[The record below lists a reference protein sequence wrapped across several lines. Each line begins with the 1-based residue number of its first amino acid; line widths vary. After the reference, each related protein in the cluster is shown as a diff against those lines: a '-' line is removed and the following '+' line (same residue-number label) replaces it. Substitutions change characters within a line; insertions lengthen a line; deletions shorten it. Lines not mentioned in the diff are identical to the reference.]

1 MFFSINLFSIL
12 KIKYITYNFNI
23 HKDHKLLY
31 KSNKKYRILKSTNA
45 KHILSF
51 QKFFITIH
59 QPLNIKRIQFQTFQF
74 EKKRNFTESKNRT
87 ASSRRTSWSKKLKIF
102 GKKKKE
108 TREEEEPGERIN
120 RLKWFDPTS
129 PRLNKRKRVTL
140 YTAGH

>member
-12 KIKYITYNFNI
+12 KIHYINFNI

-31 KSNKKYRILKSTNA
+31 KSNKKYRILKSTNS

-59 QPLNIKRIQFQTFQF
+59 QPLNIKGIQFQTFQF

-87 ASSRRTSWSKKLKIF
+87 ASS
-102 GKKKKE
+102 
-108 TREEEEPGERIN
+108 EEQV
-120 RLKWFDPTS
+120 D
-129 PRLNKRKRVTL
+129 RKN
-140 YTAGH
+140 